1 MKMIKHKHQ
10 SFLVELSVR
19 LALFVV
25 YWITDD
31 AVPFQRK
38 IQPEEMWLYRYP
50 KTPSYYPGYLLWLTV
65 LATPVVVMGL
75 FYLVRRSAEDLVQ
88 GLLAVFLSIFL
99 TGSLTNLVKLGV
111 GRPRPDYIDR
121 CFPDGAVREDM
132 ACTGNMDTIIE
143 GRKSFPSGHSSC
155 RSIAHLFA
163 FACLAFISLYVA
175 GKFHVFSS
183 KGRGNGLKLCCV
195 VIPLLWATLIA
206 VSRTADYHHHWQ
218 DVTVG
223 SLEGLLIAYIVY
235 RQYYPPLSR
244 PNCHLPYTE
253 IPAVL
258 DVHTDLSDSLPQNG
272 DPKAER
278 SVLSI

>member
-143 GRKSFPSGHSSC
+143 GRKSFPSGHSS
-155 RSIAHLFA
+155 FA

-258 DVHTDLSDSLPQNG
+258 DVHTDLSGPLRSPTIPLLPLHQTDSAL
-272 DPKAER
+272 KL
-278 SVLSI
+278 V